1 MTAFWPACKISKVAF
16 FKGYSIF
23 HALYFLA
30 TGQCLWPWRNMKWED
45 LEREVSEPQSILH
58 APNSVQDWVHLY
70 HIVFIFC
77 QWEPVLCF
85 VTLPNS
91 AKLQSKEILPQ
102 NFLQSRKWERQAGKS
117 FSLLP
122 LVVSLLPPKTTFPT
136 QTSLLAVGQVL
147 LFEDGKMG
155 EEMVKFKAKK
165 DSGKKHCRKCDFFIE
180 QNVQTAAANVATFG
194 DNWPFKEVS
203 TDFRP
208 ALLV

>member
-1 MTAFWPACKISKVAF
+1 MPYISWPLVSAFDRGEIWSGKTLKEKFLNLNPYFMLQIAFKIGSICIISFSF
-16 FKGYSIF
+16 FVNENQSF
-23 HALYFLA
+23 AL
-30 TGQCLWPWRNMKWED
+30 
-45 LEREVSEPQSILH
+45 S
-58 APNSVQDWVHLY
+58 
-70 HIVFIFC
+70 
-77 QWEPVLCF
+77 LC
-85 VTLPNS
+85 P
-91 AKLQSKEILPQ
+91 ILPSCSQ
-102 NFLQSRKWERQAGKS
+102 KNFCPKIFSRVGSERGRLGK
-117 FSLLP
+117 
-122 LVVSLLPPKTTFPT
+122 VSLYCLSSSLCCHQNQLSPTFPT